1 MKPKHSLP
9 RTIAIDGPAASGKS
23 SVGQRLAAHLNYLY
37 FDTGA
42 MYRAVAFLAWERSIA
57 PDDEQRLGEL
67 ARTTRIDVTP
77 PLSGSS
83 SPYTVQA
90 EGRDITQEL
99 RRPEVEAIVSA
110 VSAHPAVR
118 AALTVQQRRIGLAGR
133 VVMVG
138 RDIGTVVLPEAD
150 LKIYLDASLEER
162 ARRRYAEYRARG
174 RAVTFEDI
182 LAAMRERDHLDSTR
196 ETAPLRR
203 APDAIYVDTTALTL
217 DEVVERLL
225 NLIMARTE
233 TV

>member
-1 MKPKHSLP
+1 MKPKHNLP
-9 RTIAIDGPAASGKS
+9 CTIAIDGPAASGKS
-23 SVGQRLAAHLNYLY
+23 SVGRRLAAHLNYLY

-42 MYRAVAFLAWERSIA
+42 MYRAVAFLAWERGID
-57 PDDEQRLGEL
+57 PDDEQHLGEL
-67 ARTTRIDVTP
+67 ARTTRIDVIP
-77 PLSGSS
+77 PVSGSS
-83 SPYTVQA
+83 LPYAVQA

-118 AALTVQQRRIGLAGR
+118 AALTAQQRRIGLAGR

-174 RAVTFEDI
+174 RVVTFEDI
-182 LAAMRERDHLDSTR
+182 LAAMRERDRLDSTR
-196 ETAPLRR
+196 ETAPLKR
-203 APDAIYVDTTALTL
+203 APDAVYVDTTALTL

-225 NLIMARTE
+225 NLIVARAE